1 MGEGWEGS
9 IVESHPPSPARD
21 AAVAALRREA
31 GVVAL
36 APALPALERWAAGT
50 GGEAAVALRAAGLEG
65 EGLWFEG
72 L

>member
-1 MGEGWEGS
+1 VGEGWEGS

-21 AAVAALRREA
+21 AAVA
-31 GVVAL
+31 AL

-65 EGLWFEG
+65 SRRCQLRRFEA